1 VAFSDGLI
9 EATGPGGEE
18 FGESGVLSGIRA
30 SSGQPAAQ
38 VLRRIMNRAV
48 TFVENGEFHDDL
60 TVFVVRL
67 AQNPKSARGSQQDN
81 N

>member
-30 SSGQPAAQ
+30 ASGQPAAQ
-38 VLRRIMNRAV
+38 VLRQIMDRAV
-48 TFVENGEFHDDL
+48 TFVEKGEFHDDL
-60 TVFVVRL
+60 TVFVAKL
-67 AQNPKSARGSQQDN
+67 AENPKSVRGS
-81 N
+81 